1 MYSMK
6 NIVNNIII
14 TLYGD
19 RWLLYFLR
27 RAFLMHIN
35 VESLCCTPETNTVCQ
50 LYFNNFLKIN
60 TRDKKG
66 VGGWQSG

>member
-1 MYSMK
+1 
-6 NIVNNIII
+6 
-14 TLYGD
+14 
-19 RWLLYFLR
+19 
-27 RAFLMHIN
+27 MHIN
-35 VESLCCTPETNTVCQ
+35 VESLCCIPETNTVCQ